1 MMGYGNTIHLKTTFA
16 EASERVRAALQ
27 EQGFGVLTE
36 IDVRA
41 TLRNKLGEE
50 IEDYVILGA
59 CNPQLAY
66 QALGVDRQIGLL
78 LPCNVVVRS
87 DGAETV
93 VEMLDPQVMVTVT
106 GRDELAPV
114 AGEAAQ
120 RLRAAMDALATV
132 ADFER

>member
-1 MMGYGNTIHLKTTFA
+1 MGYGNTIHLKTTFA
-16 EASERVRAALQ
+16 EASERVRDALQ

-36 IDVRA
+36 IDVQA